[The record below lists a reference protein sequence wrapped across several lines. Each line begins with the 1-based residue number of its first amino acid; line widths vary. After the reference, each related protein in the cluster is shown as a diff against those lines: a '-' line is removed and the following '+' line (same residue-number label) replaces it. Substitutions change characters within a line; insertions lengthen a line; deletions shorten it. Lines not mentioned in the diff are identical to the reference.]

1 MANPV
6 EVYTPLFSEILE
18 KVAKAKTK
26 AQKVQLLQK
35 HNTDSLRMFLKAAF
49 DPKLEWVFPEGEV
62 PYTPNDA
69 PEGTEHNVLARE
81 ARTLWHYIKG
91 ADPKTRQ
98 VQKENMFFQLLES
111 LHESER
117 KTFGS
122 CKGQKTTSSL

>member
-69 PEGTEHNVLARE
+69 PEGTEHNKLARE
-81 ARTLWHYIKG
+81 ART
-91 ADPKTRQ
+91 AAFMR
-98 VQKENMFFQLLES
+98 FS
-111 LHESER
+111 LAGVLR
-117 KTFGS
+117 
-122 CKGQKTTSSL
+122 LRR